1 MEPTTEKEVMEAFK
15 SYSNVAESWELHDSV
30 LISNRFYASELSAP
44 GWFLT
49 VDDFVSQET
58 HSFFKSRTEAMAG
71 ASYCNQQSADSMDF
85 AFVAYSI
92 GITFFAP
99 SISPLCSLDGET
111 LKMRAIDPVLAQL
124 FTFDMPRH
132 CAVQFK
138 TNQDVRMEAPCYAV
152 PPGYG
157 PVGGGASSELEITEP
172 TLYANAFP
180 TVVFAGTQGVPVLR
194 NRFKLP
200 VPIGIPRTATI
211 EGILYISE
219 YGRYLLDD
227 VYGPSYIPFEAWT
240 SPNPENRA
248 YHPARFGVQMSLL
261 GKRLVQQRGQ
271 YHV

>member
-1 MEPTTEKEVMEAFK
+1 MPEPTTEKEVMEAFR
-15 SYSNVAESWELHDSV
+15 SFQNVAESWELHDTV
-30 LISNRFYASELSAP
+30 LICNRFYGQEQTTP

-49 VDDFVSQET
+49 VDDFISQET

-71 ASYCNQQSADSMDF
+71 AAYCNQQSADNMDF
-85 AFVAYSI
+85 AFVCYSI

-99 SISPLCSLDGET
+99 CISPLCSYNSET
-111 LKMRAIDPVLAQL
+111 HVMEKIDPVLAQL
-124 FTFDMPRH
+124 FTFDLPRH

-157 PVGGGASSELEITEP
+157 PVGGGASSELEVTD
-172 TLYANAFP
+172 TLYANQFP
-180 TVVFAGTQGVPVLR
+180 TIVFAGTQGVPVLR

-200 VPIGIPRTATI
+200 VPIGIPRTATV
-211 EGILYISE
+211 EGVLFVSE

-227 VYGPSYIPFEAWT
+227 AYGPTYIPFEEYAYP
-240 SPNPENRA
+240 SPVNRE